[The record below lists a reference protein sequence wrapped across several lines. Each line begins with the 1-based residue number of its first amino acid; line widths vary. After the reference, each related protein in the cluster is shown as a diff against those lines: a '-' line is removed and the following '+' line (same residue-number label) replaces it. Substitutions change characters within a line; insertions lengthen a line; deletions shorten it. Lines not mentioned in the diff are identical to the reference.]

1 MVFIPVR
8 QIKLDFINTK
18 ITSFEEN
25 RFDFHQ
31 ELQEDF
37 FNSYQVVGFTS
48 YQVKNGDTIW
58 ELCRRR
64 FFVPLWLMK
73 KYNENLDYTRLELS
87 SKLRVPILAGDMII
101 STEQSKTRWRKGRWI
116 SARPLPI

>member
-1 MVFIPVR
+1 MTPNSIRINNNLSKNRGIYPG
-8 QIKLDFINTK
+8 QKIKLDFINTK

-58 ELCRRR
+58 ELCRTR

-87 SKLRVPILAGDMII
+87 SKLRVPILREI
-101 STEQSKTRWRKGRWI
+101 
-116 SARPLPI
+116 